1 MLVVLPIWAT
11 VFYHGTAVLVKMD
24 VVFLCCSAVHHCCC
38 NTDRH
43 SPLQPPST
51 LLSLQ
56 SITSSSV
63 QCKVTTVTGCTVM
76 DGIRPVQTAYSSSL
90 SQMNLVHLFPH
101 SRNKVILMPAG

>member
-43 SPLQPPST
+43 SPLQPPA
-51 LLSLQ
+51 SLYPSQ
-56 SITSSSV
+56 PAVYHIIIG
-63 QCKVTTVTGCTVM
+63 TV
-76 DGIRPVQTAYSSSL
+76 
-90 SQMNLVHLFPH
+90 
-101 SRNKVILMPAG
+101 